1 MLLVRNVTVTAGART
16 LLSDVSFTV
25 QPGDKIG
32 LVGPNG
38 AGKTTLMR
46 ILAGTGQPVVG
57 SVARSGAIGYLAQ
70 DVDVD
75 ADGGQT
81 ALERILTARQI
92 GDIERQ
98 MEETRVAMESASD
111 AERDK
116 LIQRF
121 SRLDDEFSARGGYVA
136 KAEAKRFASG
146 LGIAT
151 DELDQRVATMSGGQR
166 RRVDLARLLF
176 AETDTLILDEPTNHL
191 DLDAKEWLVRY
202 LSDYSGGVLLV
213 SHDLP
218 LLDSAITTVLAAGDG
233 SIEPYRGNFSFYLS
247 DRERRHE
254 QRLKERRHQD
264 SEIARLEAG
273 IQRFKAKASMANT
286 AKSWETR
293 VERMRSSLVD
303 VAREVREINVS
314 FPQPVPSGKIP
325 LRGTDLA
332 KAYGQNVVFVD
343 IDIVVDR
350 GDRLVI
356 MGLNGAGKTTL
367 LRILAGVE
375 TPDLGEVEIGYRV
388 SVGYYAQEH
397 EDIHPTTTVLAHMR
411 QVSGLPDRELRA
423 ILGLFL
429 LADKT
434 EQEAGTLSGGERTKL
449 ALARIVVGRHN
460 VLLLDEPTNNLD
472 PQAKAA
478 LLFALQRYEGTV
490 ILVSHDAEFVS
501 ELEPTRAIVMPEGD
515 ADYFDD
521 SMLELVEERQRR
533 CRGIT
538 RSQQVLCHRAD
549 PPSSSQDSSLVPL
562 ESGTQEPAFSGAYRP
577 LDSHGLPGRARIK
590 GETGKEP

>member
-1 MLLVRNVTVTAGART
+1 MCSHPKVLFMLLVRNVTVTAGART
-16 LLSDVSFTV
+16 LLTDVSFTV

-46 ILAGTGQPVVG
+46 ILAGGSQPPVG
-57 SVARSGAIGYLAQ
+57 SVARSGAIGYLPQ
-70 DVDVD
+70 EVDVD
-75 ADGGQT
+75 GDRDET

-98 MEETRVAMESASD
+98 MERTRAAMEVASD
-111 AERDK
+111 TERDK
-116 LIQRF
+116 LIHRF
-121 SRLDDEFSARGGYVA
+121 ARLDDEFTARGGYVA

-146 LGIAT
+146 LGIGVG
-151 DELDQRVATMSGGQR
+151 ELDQPVATMSGGQR
-166 RRVDLARLLF
+166 RRVELARLLF

-191 DLDAKEWLVRY
+191 DLDAKDWLVRY

-233 SIEPYRGNFSFYLS
+233 RIEPYRGNFSFYLS

-254 QRLKERRHQD
+254 QRLKERKHQD
-264 SEIARLEAG
+264 AEIARLEAG
-273 IQRFKAKASMANT
+273 IQRFKAKASMAST

-293 VERMRSSLVD
+293 VERMRSGLVD
-303 VAREVREINVS
+303 VAREVREINVA
-314 FPQPVPSGKIP
+314 FPQPEPSGKIP

-332 KAYGQNVVFVD
+332 KAYGLNVVFVD
-343 IDIVVDR
+343 VDVIVDR

-367 LRILAGVE
+367 LRILAGAE

-397 EDIHPTTTVLAHMR
+397 EDIHPTTSVLDHMR
-411 QVSGLPDRELRA
+411 QASGLPDRELRA

-429 LADKT
+429 LADKI

-478 LLFALQRYEGTV
+478 LLFALQRFEGTV
-490 ILVSHDAEFVS
+490 ILVSHDVEFVS

-515 ADYFDD
+515 ADFFDD
-521 SMLELVEERQRR
+521 SMLDLV
-533 CRGIT
+533 
-538 RSQQVLCHRAD
+538 
-549 PPSSSQDSSLVPL
+549 SL
-562 ESGTQEPAFSGAYRP
+562 A
-577 LDSHGLPGRARIK
+577 
-590 GETGKEP
+590 

>member
-1 MLLVRNVTVTAGART
+1 MTSTRVVLLVESYLKVAGSVSFTCSHTKALFMLLVRNVTVTAGART
-16 LLSDVSFTV
+16 LLTDVSFTV
-25 QPGDKIG
+25 QAGDKIG

-46 ILAGTGQPVVG
+46 ILAGDTQPAIG
-57 SVARSGAIGYLAQ
+57 SVARSGAIGYLPQ
-70 DVDVD
+70 EVDVD
-75 ADGGQT
+75 GDEDET
-81 ALERILTARQI
+81 ALERVLTARQI

-98 MEETRVAMESASD
+98 MERTRAAMEVASD
-111 AERDK
+111 TERDR
-116 LIQRF
+116 LIHRF
-121 SRLDDEFSARGGYVA
+121 ARLDDEFSARGGYVA

-146 LGIAT
+146 LGIGV
-151 DELDQRVATMSGGQR
+151 DELEQPVVTMSGGQR
-166 RRVDLARLLF
+166 RRVELARLLF
-176 AETDTLILDEPTNHL
+176 AETDILILDEPTNHL
-191 DLDAKEWLVRY
+191 DLDAKDWLVRY

-233 SIEPYRGNFSFYLS
+233 RIEPYRGNFSFYLS

-264 SEIARLEAG
+264 AEIARLEAG
-273 IQRFKAKASMANT
+273 IQRFKAKASMAST

-293 VERMRSSLVD
+293 VQRMRSGLVD
-303 VAREVREINVS
+303 VAREVREINVA
-314 FPQPVPSGKIP
+314 FPQPEPSGKIP
-325 LRGTDLA
+325 LRAADLA

-343 IDIVVDR
+343 VDVIVDR

-397 EDIHPTTTVLAHMR
+397 EDIHPTTSVLDHMR

-429 LADKT
+429 LADKVD
-434 EQEAGTLSGGERTKL
+434 QEAGTLSGGERTKL

-478 LLFALQRYEGTV
+478 LLFALQRFEGTV
-490 ILVSHDAEFVS
+490 ILVSHDVEFVS
-501 ELEPTRAIVMPEGD
+501 ELEPTRAIIMPEGD
-515 ADYFDD
+515 ADYFSE
-521 SMLELVEERQRR
+521 SMLELV
-533 CRGIT
+533 
-538 RSQQVLCHRAD
+538 
-549 PPSSSQDSSLVPL
+549 SL
-562 ESGTQEPAFSGAYRP
+562 A
-577 LDSHGLPGRARIK
+577 
-590 GETGKEP
+590 

>member
-1 MLLVRNVTVTAGART
+1 VTSTGAVLLVESYRKAAESVSFTCSHLKALLMLLVRNVTVTAGART
-16 LLSDVSFTV
+16 LLTEVSFTV
-25 QPGDKIG
+25 QAGDKIG

-46 ILAGTGQPVVG
+46 ILAGDTQPAIG
-57 SVARSGAIGYLAQ
+57 SVARSGAIGYLPQ
-70 DVDVD
+70 EVNVDGD
-75 ADGGQT
+75 EEET

-98 MEETRVAMESASD
+98 MERTRAAMEVASD
-111 AERDK
+111 TERDK
-116 LIQRF
+116 LIHRF
-121 SRLDDEFSARGGYVA
+121 ARLDDEFSARGGYVA

-146 LGIAT
+146 LGIGVG
-151 DELDQRVATMSGGQR
+151 ELEQPVVTMSGGQR
-166 RRVDLARLLF
+166 RRVELARLLF
-176 AETDTLILDEPTNHL
+176 AETEILILDEPTNHL
-191 DLDAKEWLVRY
+191 DLDAKDWLVRY

-233 SIEPYRGNFSFYLS
+233 RIEPYRGNFSFYLS

-264 SEIARLEAG
+264 GEIARLEAG
-273 IQRFKAKASMANT
+273 IQRFKAKASMAST

-293 VERMRSSLVD
+293 VERMRSGLVD
-303 VAREVREINVS
+303 VAREVREINVA

-325 LRGTDLA
+325 LRAADLA

-343 IDIVVDR
+343 VDVIVDR

-397 EDIHPTTTVLAHMR
+397 EDIHPTTSVLDHMR

-429 LADKT
+429 LADKVD
-434 EQEAGTLSGGERTKL
+434 QEAGTLSGGERTKL

-478 LLFALQRYEGTV
+478 LLFALQRFEGTV
-490 ILVSHDAEFVS
+490 ILVSHDVEFVS
-501 ELEPTRAIVMPEGD
+501 ELEPTRAIIMPEGD
-515 ADYFDD
+515 ADYFNE
-521 SMLELVEERQRR
+521 SMLELV
-533 CRGIT
+533 
-538 RSQQVLCHRAD
+538 
-549 PPSSSQDSSLVPL
+549 SL
-562 ESGTQEPAFSGAYRP
+562 A
-577 LDSHGLPGRARIK
+577 
-590 GETGKEP
+590 

>member
-16 LLSDVSFTV
+16 LLTDVSFTV

-46 ILAGTGQPVVG
+46 ILAGTGQPAVG

-75 ADGGQT
+75 VDGGQT

-98 MEETRVAMESASD
+98 MEEARLAMEGASD
-111 AERDK
+111 VQRDK

-191 DLDAKEWLVRY
+191 DLDAKDWLVRY
-202 LSDYSGGVLLV
+202 LSDYPGGVLLV

-247 DRERRHE
+247 DRESRHE
-254 QRLKERRHQD
+254 QRLKERKHQD
-264 SEIARLEAG
+264 AEIARLEAG
-273 IQRFKAKASMANT
+273 IQRFKAKATMAKT

-303 VAREVREINVS
+303 VAREVREINVL

-343 IDIVVDR
+343 VDIVVDR
-350 GDRLVI
+350 GARLVI

-397 EDIHPTTTVLAHMR
+397 EDIHPTTTVLDHMR

-429 LADKT
+429 LADKV

-449 ALARIVVGRHN
+449 ALSRIVVGRHN

-478 LLFALQRYEGTV
+478 LLIALQRYEGTV

-501 ELEPTRAIVMPEGD
+501 ELEPTRAIVMPEGE
-515 ADYFDD
+515 ASYFDD
-521 SMLELVEERQRR
+521 SMLELV
-533 CRGIT
+533 
-538 RSQQVLCHRAD
+538 
-549 PPSSSQDSSLVPL
+549 SL
-562 ESGTQEPAFSGAYRP
+562 A
-577 LDSHGLPGRARIK
+577 
-590 GETGKEP
+590 